1 MKFDFLALAWRLS
14 FSRHHVLYESWINLP
29 TRNGVT
35 VLVDFGVF
43 GQDKGGSPFNLD
55 ISISAEVPCARSK
68 LPRLG
73 NRICSHF
80 MHPVSWSKHD
90 SE

>member
-14 FSRHHVLYESWINLP
+14 FSRHHILYESWDLP

-55 ISISAEVPCARSK
+55 TPSLLKFRAQGRNC
-68 LPRLG
+68 G

-80 MHPVSWSKHD
+80 MRPVIRSGMILND
-90 SE
+90 A